1 MTTLQHPPA
10 RPASSSAMS
19 AMSAVP
25 VTPNLATLRAQ
36 LEAAGCFERK
46 PGRAILELVLNLLG
60 SALAFYAARG
70 VAQAGALWAAA
81 PLFVL
86 GSFLFYR
93 NGWLMHDAAHGGSW
107 PGIQANRRFASLTA
121 GVLGE
126 FPSGWR
132 YGHNRHHAR
141 TNVRGE
147 DLDQRERWD
156 PTRRYHSRLTAWLGL
171 FLFTRYNGVYLP
183 ATLIF
188 MALRDGYYCFRH
200 HRERFA
206 AELMA
211 VLMGLGGQLAFFV
224 LLSGSWLG
232 LLLFLLHTHIGM
244 LYLNSAFAG
253 NHYDLETF
261 TPEEAKALDVVSL
274 QSRTT
279 RNYAGGWW
287 THFVFGGLEK
297 QLEHH
302 LFPHLPRHHL
312 HRAAPYVR
320 AFVTAHGLPYHEA
333 PFWHCYQ
340 RVLDFH
346 VDPRP
351 AAAPSA

>member
-1 MTTLQHPPA
+1 MKPDAQDLTPA
-10 RPASSSAMS
+10 QGAPGPAS
-19 AMSAVP
+19 VD
-25 VTPNLATLRAQ
+25 LALLRAQ

-46 PGRAILELVLNLLG
+46 PGRAVAELLFNLLG
-60 SALAFYAARG
+60 SVLAFFAAREA
-70 VAQAGALWAAA
+70 AQAWSVWAGL
-81 PLFVL
+81 PFFVL

-107 PGIQANRRFASLTA
+107 PGIQANRRFAALTA
-121 GVLGE
+121 GILGE

-132 YGHNRHHAR
+132 HGHNRHHAR
-141 TNVRGE
+141 TNVLGE
-147 DLDQRERWD
+147 DWDQRERWD
-156 PTRRYHSRLTAWLGL
+156 PTRRYHSRLAAWLGL
-171 FLFTRYNGVYLP
+171 FLFTRLRGVYVP

-188 MALRDGYYCFRH
+188 MALRDGYYCWRH

-206 AELMA
+206 AELLA
-211 VLMGLGGQLAFFV
+211 VLLGLGSQLVFFI
-224 LLSGSWLG
+224 LLTGSWLG
-232 LLLFLLHTHIGM
+232 VLLFLLHTHVGM

-261 TPEEAKALDVVSL
+261 TPEQARQLDVLSL

-312 HRAAPYVR
+312 HRAAPLVR
-320 AFVTAHGLPYHEA
+320 AFVAAHGLPYHEA
-333 PFWHCYQ
+333 PFWHCYM